1 MSNAEHTPGPWRVED
16 IGTNCLF
23 IKGQVHIEHGASAS
37 EREYYSNLAT
47 VTQRDPHPRLGG
59 GIHRDV
65 TAANARLIAAAPE
78 LLESLSGLVA
88 LAEQMNDASDEGG
101 QLDGRFDA
109 AVAALAKATGEE
121 A

>member
-65 TAANARLIAAAPE
+65 TKANARLISAAPE
-78 LLESLSGLVA
+78 LLNCLRELVVY
-88 LAEQMNDASDEGG
+88 AEQTGNEWLCLVDA
-101 QLDGRFDA
+101 RA
-109 AVAALAKATGEE
+109 AIAKATGEQPK
-121 A
+121 

>member
-65 TAANARLIAAAPE
+65 TKANARLIAAAPE
-78 LLESLSGLVA
+78 LLAFVSEYLEAWANGMAGDSYLRRQA
-88 LAEQMNDASDEGG
+88 DA
-101 QLDGRFDA
+101 
-109 AVAALAKATGEE
+109 VLAKATGEQ